1 MVTFLAMVTTGGSLV
16 GLRAANRAAL
26 VQAIET
32 SGALSRA
39 DLARLCGLSPT
50 TVSSLVQELIADG
63 ALIERTDRGT
73 PHRGR
78 SGRPPILLELANPRG
93 AVLAIDVG
101 HSHLRVALARPDAT
115 ILAEEQRPF
124 DADDNPLETLDVI
137 AELARRSLATH
148 GVEPG
153 DVRAVGLGIPG
164 PVDRHGTMI
173 SSILPRW
180 RGLRPA
186 EEFEARTGLL
196 PRVDNDAH
204 MGALG
209 ELAFGA
215 ARGHDHVIYVKAA
228 TGVGAGIVIDGRI
241 VRGGAGIAGELG
253 HVNIDSNGAICRC
266 GSRGCLET
274 IVSAPKLVA
283 LLQSAHDSPLSVAD
297 LLRLAHQGDAG
308 AVRAIADSGRV
319 IGRVLADL
327 CNVLNPERIV
337 AGGTLGTVPAF
348 TEGIRASIDL
358 HAQPPTAAAV
368 DVVPGELGERAE
380 VMGALA
386 TALAEEHTA

>member
-1 MVTFLAMVTTGGSLV
+1 MATTTGGSLG

-26 VQAIET
+26 LQAIEA
-32 SGALSRA
+32 SGAMSRA
-39 DLARLCGLSPT
+39 ELARFCGLSST
-50 TVSSLVQELIADG
+50 TVSSLVQELLTDRV
-63 ALIERTDRGT
+63 LVERTDRGT

-78 SGRPPILLELANPRG
+78 SGRPPILLELAEPRG

-115 ILAEEQRPF
+115 ILSEEQQPF
-124 DADDNPLETLDVI
+124 DADDNPAETLDLI
-137 AELARRSLATH
+137 AELAGAALAAYD
-148 GVEPG
+148 VPQDE
-153 DVRAVGLGIPG
+153 VRAVGLGIPG
-164 PVDRHGTMI
+164 PVDRQGTMI

-186 EEFEARTGLL
+186 EEFHQRTGLL

-215 ARGHDHVIYVKAA
+215 ARGLDHVIYVKAA

-253 HVNIDSNGAICRC
+253 HVNIDANGAICRC

-274 IVSAPKLVA
+274 IVSAPKLVE
-283 LLQSAHDSPLSVAD
+283 LLQPAHDAPLSVND
-297 LLRLAHQGDAG
+297 LLRLAHQGDPG

-348 TEGIRASIDL
+348 TEGIRASIDR

-386 TALAEEHTA
+386 TALAEEPVA